1 MAQTVKKFD
10 INTNGHDY
18 FCTDIH
24 GCKTKLFKLLNA
36 IQFDFEND
44 RLFCAGDIVN
54 RGPESLECAML
65 VKEKWFHSVQGNH
78 EDMLC
83 GYLLGEYPEE
93 FYFSN
98 GGEWAK
104 DLSIDQAVD
113 LVREF
118 NKLPSIIEVET
129 KSGLIGVVHADI
141 NVSFWDVFKQRVE
154 SIHNERMNSLWGRT
168 RIEKMISGK
177 IGGVRLVILGHT
189 PKVDP
194 TLLGNTLYIDTHGI
208 SNKITIFREDNELIY
223 SIDKYD
229 RVQYVELEHYHKN

>member
-44 RLFCAGDIVN
+44 RLFCAGDIVD

-78 EDMLC
+78 EDM
-83 GYLLGEYPEE
+83 
-93 FYFSN
+93 
-98 GGEWAK
+98 
-104 DLSIDQAVD
+104 
-113 LVREF
+113 
-118 NKLPSIIEVET
+118 
-129 KSGLIGVVHADI
+129 
-141 NVSFWDVFKQRVE
+141 
-154 SIHNERMNSLWGRT
+154 
-168 RIEKMISGK
+168 
-177 IGGVRLVILGHT
+177 
-189 PKVDP
+189 
-194 TLLGNTLYIDTHGI
+194 HGI